1 MRRRTF
7 ISLLSGATA
16 WPLVARAQQSAMLV
30 IGWLGAELRDV
41 QNSIVVSFQ
50 QGLKEAGYIEGQNL
64 TIEYRWAEGQYDRL
78 PALAADLV
86 RRQVTVIVASGNAA
100 ALVAKAATTTVPIV
114 FQVASDPVQLGLVA
128 SLNRPG
134 GNATGTTSLNLEVG
148 PKKLELLHEL
158 VPNVAVI
165 GMLVNPD
172 NGNAEIQSR
181 EAQAAAQKLGLD
193 LHIVYARTER
203 DFDAA
208 FATLVKLRVGALVI
222 GADAIFLNW
231 SLQLSALTLRYAVP
245 AISPYRDFAAGGGLM
260 SYGTNIADLFRQV
273 GIYTGR
279 ILKGEKPADLPVQQ
293 AVKVDLVL
301 NFKTAKTLGITVPL
315 PLSGRA
321 DEVIE

>member
-222 GADAIFLNW
+222 GADAIFLNR

-260 SYGTNIADLFRQV
+260 SYGTNIADLLRQV

>member
-1 MRRRTF
+1 VKRREFMT
-7 ISLLSGATA
+7 LLGGAAA
-16 WPLVARAQQSAMLV
+16 WPFAARAQQPGMAV
-30 IGWLGAELRDV
+30 IGWLANESREVEFSLV
-41 QNSIVVSFQ
+41 PFE

-64 TIEYRWAEGQYDRL
+64 AIEYRWSEGQYDRL
-78 PALAADLV
+78 PVLAADLV
-86 RRQVTVIVASGNAA
+86 RRRVTAIVASGNAA
-100 ALVAKAATTTVPIV
+100 ALAAKAATTTVPIV
-114 FQVASDPVQLGLVA
+114 FQVGSDPVQLGLVA

-148 PKKLELLHEL
+148 PKKLELLREL

-172 NGNAEIQSR
+172 NPNVEIQSR
-181 EAQAAAQKLGLD
+181 DAQAAARKLGLE
-193 LHIVYARTER
+193 LHIVHARTER

-208 FATLVKLRVGALVI
+208 FATLAKLRAGALVI
-222 GADAIFLNW
+222 GPDPIFLNR
-231 SLQLSALTLRYAVP
+231 SRQLGALSVP
-245 AISPYRDFAAGGGLM
+245 AISPYRDFAAGGGLV
-260 SYGTNIADLFRQV
+260 SYGTNIADMFRQV
-273 GIYTGR
+273 GTYTSR

>member
-158 VPNVAVI
+158 VPNVAAI

-181 EAQAAAQKLGLD
+181 EAQTAAQKLGLD

-222 GADAIFLNW
+222 GADAIFLNR

-260 SYGTNIADLFRQV
+260 SYGTNIADLLRQV